1 MNNPHKKKQ
10 AALPGL
16 KEVKT
21 TPGYHLG
28 PSSRQNT
35 SRIWTLEWG
44 FGRHP
49 RLQRTLL
56 K

>member
-10 AALPGL
+10 A
-16 KEVKT
+16 VKT

-44 FGRHP
+44 LGGTHDYRGHC
-49 RLQRTLL
+49 
-56 K
+56 